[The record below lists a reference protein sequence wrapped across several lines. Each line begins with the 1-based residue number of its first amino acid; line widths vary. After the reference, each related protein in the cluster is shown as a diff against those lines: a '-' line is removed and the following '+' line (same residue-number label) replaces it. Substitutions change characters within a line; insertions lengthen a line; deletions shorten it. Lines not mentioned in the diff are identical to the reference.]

1 MSLKDKNITTSEQ
14 VLSDLAREVPDF
26 AGISQEAQDAT
37 IEEKSMGVWK
47 CIKTHP
53 QAVFFSMVLSTCLI
67 MEGYDTA
74 LTGNFFGLPQFRKRF
89 GKKLDNG
96 DYQLTSAWM
105 SGLQNGTQIGQIC
118 GLMIV
123 GVIAERYGYKKT
135 LLGALTLM
143 IGFIFILFFAQN
155 IAMLFIGGM
164 ACGIPWGMFQTLTTT
179 YAADVAPIP
188 LRPVLTTYV
197 NMCWVIGQFISTG
210 SLRGL
215 LHRTDDWAWRIPYA
229 IQWVYPPII
238 IVGVIFAPESPS
250 WLVRKGRHD
259 EARKSLKR
267 LASGLTD
274 EYVQK
279 TLSMTIHVNELE
291 KRLQEGTSYLDCFK
305 GINLRRTEIVCVVWM
320 TQVLCGIWFGGNV
333 IYFLEQAGFDTKKSF
348 DFGVGLNG
356 VALAGTIGAWFATR
370 WFGRR
375 TLYLTGLSIMFTIL
389 VIIGFLGIP
398 APKPAYGWAS
408 GALMMLFV
416 ITYDLTVGPVCY
428 CLVSEIPSTRLRIKT
443 VVLARNAYNI
453 TSIGA
458 NFLNPPI
465 LNPTAWNLRGKG
477 GFVWC
482 GFCFLC
488 LVWSYFRLPE
498 PRGLSPAELDL
509 LFEEGVSARNF
520 HDVHI
525 NPFQTDSLE
534 KPLNPAIQIESKA
547 SG

>member
-1 MSLKDKNITTSEQ
+1 MSPKEKDITVSEG
-14 VLSDLAREVPDF
+14 VLDELARDIPNF
-26 AGISQEAQDAT
+26 AGLSQDAQDAT
-37 IEEKSMGVWK
+37 IEEKSMGVWE
-47 CIKTHP
+47 CIRTHP
-53 QAVFFSMVLSTCLI
+53 QAVFFSMVLSMCLI

-89 GKKLDNG
+89 GVKLDNG
-96 DYQLTSAWM
+96 DYQLTSSWM
-105 SGLQNGTQIGQIC
+105 SGLQNGTQVGQIC
-118 GLMIV
+118 GLMLA
-123 GVIAERYGYKKT
+123 GVLAERYGYKKT
-135 LLGALTLM
+135 LLGALVVL

-155 IAMLFIGGM
+155 IAMLFIGGVT
-164 ACGIPWGMFQTLTTT
+164 CGIPWGMFQTLTTT

-229 IQWVYPPII
+229 IQWVFPPVII
-238 IVGVIFAPESPS
+238 AGVIFAPESPG

-259 EARKSLKR
+259 DARKALRR
-267 LASGLTD
+267 LASGMSA
-274 EYVQK
+274 ENIEK

-291 KRLQEGTSYLDCFK
+291 RHLQEGTNYFDCFK
-305 GINLRRTEIVCVVWM
+305 GVNLRRTEIACVVWI
-320 TQVLCGIWFGGNV
+320 TQVFCGIWFGGNV

-375 TLYLTGLSIMFTIL
+375 TLYLTGLAVMFTIL
-389 VIIGFLGIP
+389 VTIGFLGIP
-398 APKPAYGWAS
+398 NPKPIYGWVS
-408 GALMMLFV
+408 GGLMMLFV

-428 CLVSEIPSTRLRIKT
+428 CLVAEIPSTRLRIKT

-453 TSIGA
+453 ASICA

-509 LFEEGVSARNF
+509 LFEDKVSARDF
-520 HDVHI
+520 HKVHV
-525 NPFQTDSLE
+525 NPFQTE
-534 KPLNPAIQIESKA
+534 EFGKGAEAVHIEGKN
-547 SG
+547 